1 MKRGLVALVGLY
13 IVLIVCGSV
22 YALEYTHNSTDGTY
36 NVTGGTASAY
46 YSSAP
51 IDYSLPYFRYFNYKE
66 TSDQYITLLDVD
78 VSTMNMGELLNTV
91 ELCNRT
97 INYAAKLL
105 GNFNKHSSGHLPLWC
120 MIDFHEFLKINE
132 VADVL
137 VHKWKEASSRLA
149 EMGATGYPD
158 INNTVTHYPDIFF
171 LEGDYDAR
179 YNYVRF
185 IDEFN
190 RIFITR
196 GIKTEPGN
204 YDSTKVIVPIE
215 NCTMEFETRTLEDF
229 DILYE
234 NMTTEVGSGKN
245 YHTEEFQVGEFEM
258 TNLASDEYNPLLLQI
273 SIAQYIGPS
282 RYEPSNPFD
291 GYKAV
296 NYNAYDHLDTETIEV
311 DGHSALLYS
320 SYYTKNNKRPNRYAV
335 TFALD
340 ANTFVMIKT
349 SMADY
354 DKDVSLWIET
364 LHIEKNNTT
373 DL

>member
-1 MKRGLVALVGLY
+1 MRLVHCVIALLLMV
-13 IVLIVCGSV
+13 SPNS
-22 YALEYTHNSTDGTY
+22 ALEYTHNATAGTY

-51 IDYSLPYFRYFNYKE
+51 VDYNLPYFRYFDYDEK
-66 TSDQYITLLDVD
+66 SDQYITLLDAD
-78 VSTMNMGELLNTV
+78 VSAMNMSELLNTV
-91 ELCNRT
+91 ELCNGT
-97 INYAAKLL
+97 INYATKLL
-105 GNFNKHSSGHLPLWC
+105 ENFIKRPSGEFCLLC

-137 VHKWKEASSRLA
+137 VHKWMEASARLS

-158 INNTVTHYPDIFF
+158 INETVTHYPDIFF
-171 LEGDYDAR
+171 LDGDYDAR

-185 IDEFN
+185 IEETNRFFN
-190 RIFITR
+190 TR

-204 YDSTKVIVPIE
+204 YDSTKVTVPIGDY
-215 NCTMEFETRTLEDF
+215 TMEFETRTLEDF
-229 DILYE
+229 NVQYE
-234 NMTTEVGSGKN
+234 NMTNEVGSGKD
-245 YHTEEFQVGEFEM
+245 YHIDEFNVSKFEM
-258 TNLASDEYNPLLLQI
+258 TDIESYNQLLLQI

-282 RYEPSNPFD
+282 TYKPRNPFD

-296 NYNAYDHLDTETIEV
+296 NYNAYEHLDTETIEV
-311 DGHSALLYS
+311 DGHSALLYP

-340 ANTFVMIKT
+340 ANTFVMIKA
-349 SMADY
+349 SMANY

-364 LHIEKNNTT
+364 LHIEKNNSK
-373 DL
+373 DF